1 MIKEIL
7 MGTFSVWAIV
17 HIFSAILYLNLIIII
32 LISDFKASANRLAA
46 ALLACFAAWS
56 FNEFLLTNIS
66 MPMEYAYIIE
76 RINSV
81 SWIIFPL
88 FAAMLFLT
96 IAEDKNTLKSAIFRF
111 YTIAAP
117 AFILYLSFSDKL
129 MKNPVLRSKCW
140 FSDWRDGIW
149 PNLYFAFYFFTISFG
164 VFRGFVLSRRTL
176 NVYKKNEINFLIIIT
191 LVTLVIGTF
200 LEIIVPSLYVKGSS
214 GGLLDL
220 TNSYLIIWA
229 AGIIYAMLRYRTFRI
244 SPTQAADDIVRNISD
259 ILLLLDRNMNIV
271 YANSAACS
279 TLKYKQDDLTGLPF
293 LSIINEKDM
302 VKIINPPGLIKNMD
316 IELMASDRTPAF
328 VSFSISM
335 MHDSSDPHG
344 FILVARD
351 ISERRIYEE
360 RIKHERDNARAY
372 LETAGVMFVLLG
384 RDGDIKMANKKTVE
398 KLGYASETE
407 LLGKNWLASFIP
419 DEKMAEFKSSIDSCF
434 AGATDPLPLTTYML
448 CHGVPRI
455 MVKWNFTQIK
465 RTGENS
471 DDILCAGDDITVEY
485 KNADRLNKLSTAVRQ
500 SPVSIVITDT
510 QGNITYVN
518 PKFTEITGY
527 SEDEAY
533 GKNPRILKSGEMSLE
548 DYKKMWEQLLS
559 GKPWHGEFHNKRKDG
574 SLFWE
579 NASINPVRDLEGN
592 ITSYLAVKEDITGEK
607 LVREELKVSYEKLK
621 ELDVL
626 KENFMSMVSHE
637 LRTPITSIKGFLSL
651 ILGGSAGPVNPAQ
664 REFIE
669 IIKNNSDRLL
679 MLINDLL
686 DVSKMESGA
695 FTITKKETDLIPV
708 IKNAIKDISSIV
720 ARKHID
726 ISVEGGETPLIF
738 PFDDY
743 RISQTII
750 NLLNNSIKFSR
761 DNSHIIISV
770 KKSNFSDI
778 AVPGHAGCSF
788 PPDSRF
794 AVIGVRD
801 FGIGFPPEYAE
812 KIFNRF
818 YQVENVNSRTH
829 QGTGLGLS
837 IVKSIIELHGGCVWA
852 ESEGL
857 DKGAV
862 FVLIIPLL
870 S

>member
-1 MIKEIL
+1 

-17 HIFSAILYLNLIIII
+17 HVFSAILYLNLIIII
-32 LISDFKASANRLAA
+32 LISDFKSSANRLAA
-46 ALLACFAAWS
+46 ALLGCFAAWS
-56 FNEFLLTNIS
+56 FNEFLLTNTS
-66 MPMEYAYIIE
+66 MPLEYAYIIE
-76 RINSV
+76 RINSI
-81 SWIIFPL
+81 SWIIFPV
-88 FAAMLFLT
+88 FAALLFLT
-96 IAEDKNTLKSAIFRF
+96 IAEDKKILKSAIFRF
-111 YTIAAP
+111 YAVAAP
-117 AFILYLSFSDKL
+117 AFMLYLSFSDKL
-129 MKNPVLRSKCW
+129 MKNPDLRSSCW
-140 FSDWRDGIW
+140 FSDWCGGVW
-149 PNLYFAFYFFTISFG
+149 PYLYFAFYFFTIFFG
-164 VFRGFVLSRRTL
+164 IFRGFIFSRRTL
-176 NVYKKNEINFLIIIT
+176 NVYKKKEINFLITVT

-200 LEIIVPSLYVKGSS
+200 MEVIVPSIYVKGGA

-220 TNSYLIIWA
+220 TNSYLLIWG
-229 AGIIYAMLRYRTFRI
+229 AGIIYAMLRYRIFRI
-244 SPTQAADDIVRNISD
+244 SPTGAADDIVHNISD

-271 YANSAACS
+271 YANAAAC
-279 TLKYKQDDLTGLPF
+279 TALKYKQDDLAGLPF

-302 VKIINPPGLIKNMD
+302 IKIINPPGLIKNMD
-316 IELMASDRTPAF
+316 IELVASDRTPAF

-335 MHDSSDPHG
+335 MHDSSGPRG

-351 ISERRIYEE
+351 ISERRIYEK
-360 RIKHERDNARAY
+360 RIKRERDNARAY
-372 LETAGVMFVLLG
+372 LESAGVMFVLLG
-384 RDGDIKMANKKTVE
+384 RDGCIKMANKKAVD

-407 LLGKNWLASFIP
+407 LLGKNWPESFIP
-419 DEKMAEFKSSIDSCF
+419 GEKSAEFKSAIDNGF
-434 AGATDPLPLTTYML
+434 AGVSDPRPLTADML
-448 CHGVPRI
+448 CRGGSRI

-465 RTGENS
+465 NPGENS
-471 DDILCAGDDITVEY
+471 DDILCAGDDITEEY

-510 QGNITYVN
+510 QENITYVN
-518 PKFTEITGY
+518 PKFSEVTGY
-527 SEDEAY
+527 SEDEVY
-533 GKNPRILKSGEMSLE
+533 GKNPRILKSGETSMES
-548 DYKKMWEQLLS
+548 YKKMWEQLSS
-559 GKPWHGEFHNKRKDG
+559 GKTWHGEFHNKRKDG

-579 NASINPVRDLEGN
+579 NASITPVKNSEGY

-637 LRTPITSIKGFLSL
+637 LRTPIYSIKGLLTL

-679 MLINDLL
+679 TLINDLL

-695 FTITKKETDLIPV
+695 FTITKKENDLIPV

-720 ARKHID
+720 ARKHIN
-726 ISVEGGETPLIF
+726 ISFEGGETPLIF

-761 DNSHIIISV
+761 ENSQIIISV
-770 KKSNFSDI
+770 KKSAFSAI

-788 PPDSRF
+788 SPDSKF
-794 AVIGVRD
+794 AVIRVRD
-801 FGIGFPPEYAE
+801 FGTGFPPEYAE

-818 YQVENVNSRTH
+818 YQVENVNNRAH

-857 DKGAV
+857 DKGAC
-862 FVLIIPLL
+862 FVVIIPLL